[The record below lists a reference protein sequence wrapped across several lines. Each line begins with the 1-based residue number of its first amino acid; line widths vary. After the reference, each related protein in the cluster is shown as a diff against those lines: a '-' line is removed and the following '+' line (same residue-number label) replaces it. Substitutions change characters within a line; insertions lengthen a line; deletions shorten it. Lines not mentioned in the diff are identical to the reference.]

1 MVDLRTNIGKITLK
15 NPIMPA
21 SDQPTSL
28 PDLPV
33 ESEHGTLFP
42 SVDPSLMPAT
52 KPDGGSGSD
61 DKPVERLTPK
71 Y

>member
-1 MVDLRTNIGKITLK
+1 
-15 NPIMPA
+15 MPA

-28 PDLPV
+28 LDFPV

-42 SVDPSLMPAT
+42 SVDPSLIPAT
-52 KPDGGSGSD
+52 KLDGGSGSD